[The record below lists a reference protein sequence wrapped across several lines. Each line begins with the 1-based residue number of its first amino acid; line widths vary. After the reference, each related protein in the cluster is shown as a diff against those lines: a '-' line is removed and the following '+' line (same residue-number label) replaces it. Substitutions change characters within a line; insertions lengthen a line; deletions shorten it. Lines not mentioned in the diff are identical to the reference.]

1 MDRSHVENI
10 LSKRLEDYMNEASAD
25 LRLEESNIKEKAM
38 LRSSFGAKWCR
49 YRYEEQKYL
58 KLLEK
63 NLDDLK
69 EEVKKKLY
77 EKQKIAMSE
86 ADANMQ
92 RMINIKAEQVIVKSI
107 EYKNIKEKIDQQEDI
122 LRLIEETQHLISQFG
137 YDIKNALEVLKL
149 ENMI

>member
-10 LSKRLEDYMNEASAD
+10 LSKRLEDYMNEASSD
-25 LRLEESNIKEKAM
+25 LHLEESNIKEKSM
-38 LRSSFGAKWCR
+38 LRSSLGAKWCR

-63 NLDDLK
+63 NIEDLK

-92 RMINIKAEQVIVKSI
+92 RMINIKAEQLVTKSI
-107 EYKNIKEKIDQQEDI
+107 EYQNIKDKIANLMLCEFCLNKMHI
-122 LRLIEETQHLISQFG
+122 IWERKHTPNQFSAG
-137 YDIKNALEVLKL
+137 IGTS
-149 ENMI
+149 

>member
-10 LSKRLEDYMNEASAD
+10 LSKRLEDYMNEASSD
-25 LRLEESNIKEKAM
+25 LRLEESNIKEKSM
-38 LRSSFGAKWCR
+38 LRSSLGAKWCR

-77 EKQKIAMSE
+77 EKQKIAVSE
-86 ADANMQ
+86 ADANIQ
-92 RMINIKAEQVIVKSI
+92 RMINIKAEQLVTKTL
-107 EYKNIKEKIDQQEDI
+107 EYQNIKDKIDQQEDI

-137 YDIKNALEVLKL
+137 YDIKNAIEVLKL
-149 ENMI
+149 ENI